1 MSTQVNTLE
10 VKDYG
15 MLAIMDDTGD
25 TRVQWD
31 KSDPQQVAKARARF
45 DELKKKG
52 YMAYSVNSKG
62 DQGSVMSNFD
72 ASAER
77 IIMHAQMIGG

>member
-1 MSTQVNTLE
+1 MSTAVNSLE

-15 MLAIMDDTGD
+15 MLCAMDDTGD

-31 KSDPQQVAKARARF
+31 KSDPAQVAKARARF
-45 DELKKKG
+45 EELKKKG
-52 YMAYSVNSKG
+52 YMAYSVTSKG
-62 DQGSVMSNFD
+62 DQGSVLADFD
-72 ASAER
+72 QNAER